1 MLQKETVIPKSRT
14 NQLRNVLRE
23 FAYAAPLA
31 RRSQSPLGT
40 IGRLLTAF
48 RERGPYRQA
57 HKARTCACSLCLTE

>member
-1 MLQKETVIPKSRT
+1 MIQKETVIPKSRT

-23 FAYAAPLA
+23 FAYAE
-31 RRSQSPLGT
+31 SPLGT

>member
-1 MLQKETVIPKSRT
+1 MIQKETVIPKSRT

-40 IGRLLTAF
+40 IGRFRIDRLTRLVPVPVRF
-48 RERGPYRQA
+48 VLRNDG
-57 HKARTCACSLCLTE
+57 TIMI

>member
-1 MLQKETVIPKSRT
+1 MIQKETVIPKSRT

-23 FAYAAPLA
+23 FAYAEF
-31 RRSQSPLGT
+31 PLGT

-48 RERGPYRQA
+48 RERGSYRQA

>member
-1 MLQKETVIPKSRT
+1 MIQKETVIPKSRT

-40 IGRLLTAF
+40 IGD
-48 RERGPYRQA
+48 
-57 HKARTCACSLCLTE
+57 SV